1 MFWCELL
8 SFEDISYRVFCFLSS
23 RMELVGNLLV
33 VFKVPKNIHLLLRGD
48 TFFSMYSWRFKLS
61 WVCQSESATSADFS
75 IFHIFRWIN
84 STVGKSKKFG
94 MKCPFN
100 VTMSEIQRYT
110 YQCIVFVYPYSN
122 RIGVWAQ
129 TGLTVWIF
137 KLFRC
142 SNEPLTVEIQSDST
156 SIHCLKN
163 ECQSQLGWGLL
174 DTLVVKCL
182 YQNIYAL
189 ITVMIIIKTYWHWP
203 ETRGVLSVSE
213 FDTNTHRD
221 LPTVHH
227 TCKMQING
235 KI

>member
-1 MFWCELL
+1 MSLSYLCFKYRTGVGVSLAWHKTVKIVKDTVHPQILHILPHTFSVIYPFTLFWCELL

-48 TFFSMYSWRFKLS
+48 TFFSMYSWCFKLS

-142 SNEPLTVEIQSDST
+142 SNEPLTVEIKSDST
-156 SIHCLKN
+156 SFHCLKN
-163 ECQSQLGWGLL
+163 ECQAPKPVGLR
-174 DTLVVKCL
+174 
-182 YQNIYAL
+182 AA
-189 ITVMIIIKTYWHWP
+189 WH
-203 ETRGVLSVSE
+203 TG
-213 FDTNTHRD
+213 
-221 LPTVHH
+221 
-227 TCKMQING
+227 G
-235 KI
+235 